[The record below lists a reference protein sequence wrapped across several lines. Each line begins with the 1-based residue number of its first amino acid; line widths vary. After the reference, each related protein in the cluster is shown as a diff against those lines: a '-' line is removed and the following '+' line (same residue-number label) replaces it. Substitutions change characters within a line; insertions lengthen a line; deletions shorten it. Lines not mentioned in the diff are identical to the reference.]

1 MTATASPQA
10 IQAARQALA
19 LMDLTS
25 LNDSDTDATT
35 EALCQQLKTPYG
47 NPAAVCVYP
56 QFIVTAQRALTAHQL
71 NGQVK
76 IASVTN
82 FPDGGDNIM
91 GAARETREA
100 VASGAD
106 EVDVV
111 FPYRALMAGDE
122 ETGRELV
129 EMCKAACGG
138 QALLKV
144 IIESG
149 ELKDPALIKR
159 ASELAIEG
167 GADFIKTSTGKV
179 ATNATLE
186 AAEIMLNVI
195 KASGQPV
202 GFKAAG
208 GVRTAEEAAE
218 YIALASKIMGSAW
231 VTPAHFRFGA
241 SSLLGNLLNTLG
253 GVESAAPQGGY

>member
-1 MTATASPQA
+1 MSTSRQTTLT
-10 IQAARQALA
+10 QAAQRALT

-25 LNDSDTDATT
+25 LNDDDTDAAI
-35 EALCQQLKTPYG
+35 EALCQRAKTPFG
-47 NPAAVCVYP
+47 TPAAVCVYP
-56 QFIVTAQRALTAHQL
+56 QFVVTARRALTAHNL
-71 NGQVK
+71 NGTVK
-76 IASVTN
+76 IATVTN
-82 FPDGGDNIM
+82 FPGGGDDPM
-91 GAARETREA
+91 AAARETREA

-122 ETGRELV
+122 ALGLELV
-129 EMCKAACGG
+129 ELCKAACGG

-149 ELKDPALIKR
+149 ELATPALIQR

-179 ATNATLE
+179 AVNATLD
-186 AAEIMLNVI
+186 AAEIMLNAI
-195 KASGQPV
+195 KASGKPV

-208 GVRTAEEAAE
+208 GVRNAAEADAYLTLADDVMGPGWATAER
-218 YIALASKIMGSAW
+218 
-231 VTPAHFRFGA
+231 FRFGA
-241 SSLLGNLLNTLG
+241 SSLLGNLLETLG
-253 GVESAAPQGGY
+253 ADGGVSQGDY